1 MEGTP
6 NVGDKVEPSLERT
19 PMRRRSLA
27 SLATA
32 FVLSSTAAVA
42 GSNKA
47 PEQPVPESTPTQI
60 QLADELTDMG
70 MKYYGSYRCH
80 ACHYQGRLFGRS
92 AVKRL
97 PYVECTKPESLPEQA
112 QACRTAKIRA
122 FPTWIHPSGERRE
135 GVQSLTELRLWIEQ
149 P

>member
-1 MEGTP
+1 
-6 NVGDKVEPSLERT
+6 
-19 PMRRRSLA
+19 MRRWSLA

-32 FVLSSTAAVA
+32 VVLSSTAAVA
-42 GSNKA
+42 GSDKA
-47 PEQPVPESTPTQI
+47 PKQPVPESTPTQI

-70 MKYYGSYRCH
+70 MKYYGSYRCP

>member
-1 MEGTP
+1 
-6 NVGDKVEPSLERT
+6 
-19 PMRRRSLA
+19 MRRWSLA

-32 FVLSSTAAVA
+32 VVLSSTAAVA

-47 PEQPVPESTPTQI
+47 LKQPVPESTPTQI
-60 QLADELTDMG
+60 QLADELTEMG
-70 MKYYGSYRCH
+70 MKYYGSYRCP